1 MSRKKRDQNIITDI
15 EKAFAILVMSKE
27 FTMSKAY
34 MITHPDNKQE
44 HAAMYSNRIWN
55 TPRVQE
61 FAKKKEEEK
70 KGFKIEKGDE
80 DKYNIEKEDLIISL
94 SKMFKEVTEPK
105 LKAEIGMKIADLKD
119 FKKEQSDKAKQMH
132 YYLQVKCESCPFK
145 SRKVN

>member
-1 MSRKKRDQNIITDI
+1 
-15 EKAFAILVMSKE
+15 
-27 FTMSKAY
+27 
-34 MITHPDNKQE
+34 
-44 HAAMYSNRIWN
+44 MYSNRIWN

-61 FAKKKEEEK
+61 FTKKKEEEK

-80 DKYNIEKEDLIISL
+80 DKYNIEKEDLIVSL
-94 SKMFKEVTEPK
+94 SKMFNEVTDPK

-145 SRKVN
+145 SKKVN